1 MNVARLITDIYYGN
15 YPNYLMESVGDL
27 MSYRVDLFPLK
38 VAGSTSQLKNWA
50 SRAFS
55 RGLSRHKKGRW
66 KEDKDKA
73 DELGCLYYFRRE
85 CKGIFEGDYIEL
97 LIYE

>member
-15 YPNYLMESVGDL
+15 YPSYLTDSVGNLSRYTNDL
-27 MSYRVDLFPLK
+27 VPLS
-38 VAGSTSQLKNWA
+38 VAGSISQLKNYA
-50 SRAFS
+50 SRGFS
-55 RGLSRHKKGRW
+55 NGFFRFEKGRW